1 MECVINVTGTL
12 RRSDT
17 MSGGKTRINMRSAAP
32 GMYMV
37 LDLLARSK
45 CGMTL
50 SELVSKSPSKAA
62 EVLQEL
68 YPGLPKVLID
78 SLIASVD
85 ENERKTRGRGNI
97 A

>member
-1 MECVINVTGTL
+1 LECVINTTGML

-17 MSGGKTRINMRSAAP
+17 MTSSKSRINMRSAAP

-50 SELVSKSPSKAA
+50 SELVSKNPNKAV

-68 YPGLPKVLID
+68 YPGIPKVLID
-78 SLIASVD
+78 SLIASIS
-85 ENERKTRGRGNI
+85 ENEGRTRGRGNLV
-97 A
+97 

>member
-1 MECVINVTGTL
+1 LECVINATGTL

-17 MSGGKTRINMRSAAP
+17 MSSGKTRINMRSAAP

-50 SELVSKSPSKAA
+50 SELASKSPCKAA

-78 SLIASVD
+78 SLIASVS
-85 ENERKTRGRGNI
+85 ENERKTRGRNNI

>member
-1 MECVINVTGTL
+1 MINVTGTL
-12 RRSDT
+12 RRGGT
-17 MSGGKTRINMRSAAP
+17 SGSKARINMRSAAP

-50 SELVSKSPSKAA
+50 TELVNKSPGKAA

-68 YPGLPKVLID
+68 YPGIPKVLID

-85 ENERKTRGRGNI
+85 ENERKTRGRSNV

>member
-1 MECVINVTGTL
+1 VSSGKS
-12 RRSDT
+12 RS
-17 MSGGKTRINMRSAAP
+17 RISLGSVVP

-45 CGMTL
+45 CGMTI
-50 SELVSKSPSKAA
+50 SELVSKSPNKAA

-68 YPGLPKVLID
+68 YPGIPKVLID
-78 SLIASVD
+78 SLIASID
-85 ENERKTRGRGNI
+85 ENKERTREGI

>member
-12 RRSDT
+12 RR
-17 MSGGKTRINMRSAAP
+17 GNATRRDCKPRMDIKSVAP

-37 LDLLARSK
+37 LDLIARNK

-50 SELVSKSPSKAA
+50 SELVSKSPSKAI

-68 YPGLPKVLID
+68 YPGIPKVLID
-78 SLIASVD
+78 VLIASVN
-85 ENERKTRGRGNI
+85 ENEREKNRGRI

>member
-1 MECVINVTGTL
+1 MECVINVAGTL
-12 RRSDT
+12 RRSDA
-17 MSGGKTRINMRSAAP
+17 MGGSKSRINMRSAAP

-50 SELVSKSPSKAA
+50 SELVSKSPNKAV

-68 YPGLPKVLID
+68 YPGIPKVLID
-78 SLIASVD
+78 SLIASID
-85 ENERKTRGRGNI
+85 ENERKTRGRGNV

>member
-1 MECVINVTGTL
+1 MINTTGAL
-12 RRSDT
+12 RSDT
-17 MSGGKTRINMRSAAP
+17 MSSSKSRINIRSAAP

-45 CGMTL
+45 YGMTL
-50 SELVSKSPSKAA
+50 PELVNKSPNKAA

-68 YPGLPKVLID
+68 YPGIPKVLID
-78 SLIASVD
+78 SLIASMD
-85 ENERKTRGRGNI
+85 ENKRATRGRGNV